1 MKIKHLQITGMLM
14 LVMFG
19 TACRKDKTSI
29 APNENRSAVKFSSTI
44 NGQIQTNAVDNSWA
58 ANDNIGVFMK
68 TGTGLSTVLFANK
81 TYNTPG
87 DGTFAPAA
95 TDQTMYYPEDGGS
108 VDFIAYY
115 PYKQTLTANKYTV
128 DVSSQSNLTAI
139 DLLYSNNAVGLNKNN
154 SNANLVFTHQLAKV
168 EFTVRNG
175 NGVADLN
182 GLGVNISALKTGAEF
197 DLATGSLTAQDPT
210 ASITLKTSIKNG
222 ATLAEAIL
230 IPTTNETGTQVV
242 FSLGT
247 KTFTWKLP
255 TNTKFE
261 KGKKYTYDIEL
272 TTNGNGNNGTA
283 ISANSTITNW
293 TDVPSGSYSLD
304 QETVTTTPISSS
316 YMETPAIATDENT
329 VYVSHGFPGKVNV
342 RNYAMLYDKKYK
354 VAYWV
359 AYPMHASYI
368 GSSGR
373 TDAWGYDPAI
383 AQADQV
389 NLSSSFGNGYDRGHQ
404 IPSGDRTA
412 TRDLNATTFY
422 YSNMTAQVSSMNQ
435 GIWNNLEQQVRT
447 WTAQSDTL
455 YVVTGAAIRSK
466 TDQTITYSKGSAIPK
481 YYYKA
486 LAMKKGDTY
495 YTIAFKINNEVI
507 PSGTSYN
514 SFRMN
519 VSDLEKETGYT
530 FFPKLP
536 NESKTSIDSNIWK

>member
-1 MKIKHLQITGMLM
+1 MKIKHLQLTGMLM

-19 TACRKDKTSI
+19 TACRKENAPIIANESRTS
-29 APNENRSAVKFSSTI
+29 VKFSSTI
-44 NGQIQTNAVDNSWA
+44 NGQLQTNAVDNSWS

-68 TGTGLSTVLFANK
+68 TGTGLSNVISANK
-81 TYNTPG
+81 AYNTPG
-87 DGTFAPAA
+87 NGTFAPATA
-95 TDQTMYYPEDGGS
+95 DQTLYYPDNGSS

-115 PYKQTLTANKYTV
+115 PYKQNLIANKYQV
-128 DVSSQSNLTAI
+128 DVSNQSTQASI
-139 DLLYSNNAVGLNKNN
+139 DLLYTNNATGLNKNN
-154 SNANLVFTHQLAKV
+154 SNANLIFTHQLAKV
-168 EFTVRNG
+168 EFTVKNG
-175 NGVADLN
+175 SGVADLN
-182 GLGVNISALKTGAEF
+182 GLAANISALKTAAEF
-197 DLATGSLTAQDPT
+197 DLATGSLTVQDQT
-210 ASITLKTSIKNG
+210 ADIALKTSVKNG
-222 ATLAEAIL
+222 ATIAEAIL
-230 IPTTNETGTQVV
+230 IPTTNETGTKVV
-242 FSLGT
+242 FSLGS

-255 TNTKFE
+255 TDTKFE
-261 KGKKYTYDIEL
+261 KGKKYTYEIEL
-272 TTNGNGNNGTA
+272 RTNGTIGTA
-283 ISANSTITNW
+283 ISASSTINNW
-293 TDVPSGSYSLD
+293 TDVPSGTYSLD
-304 QETVTTTPISSS
+304 QETVTTTPISSG
-316 YMETPAIATDENT
+316 YMETPSIATDENT
-329 VYVSHGFPGKVNV
+329 VYVSHGFPGKTNV

-359 AYPMHASYI
+359 AYPMHSSYI
-368 GSSGR
+368 GGSGR
-373 TDAWGYDPAI
+373 SDAWGYDPAI

-455 YVVTGAAIRSK
+455 YVVTGAAIQSK

-495 YTIAFKINNEVI
+495 YTIGFKIDNAVI
-507 PSGTSYN
+507 PSGSSYN

-536 NESKTSIDSNIWK
+536 TATKITIDNNIWK